1 VTRWSLAT
9 LAAILVTGLG
19 ALTLARLLG
28 RSGSRASIAV
38 SVVAQWLGAYVVW
51 NFAGGLALHYGA
63 LAVYDG
69 TLFSLM
75 ALGLGLWQYRT
86 RLRAGREPALAV
98 FVGGQLVWLAIV
110 GVQNGL
116 LGS

>member
-1 VTRWSLAT
+1 MTRWSLAT
-9 LAAILVTGLG
+9 LAVLLGVGLS

-38 SVVAQWLGAYVVW
+38 SVVAQWLGAFVLW
-51 NFAGGLALHYGA
+51 NFAGGMAMQYGA
-63 LAVYDG
+63 LASYDS
-69 TLFSLM
+69 TLYGLL
-75 ALGLGLWQYRT
+75 ALGMGGWQYRT

-116 LGS
+116 LR

>member
-1 VTRWSLAT
+1 M
-9 LAAILVTGLG
+9 LAALLVAGLG
-19 ALTLARLLG
+19 ALALARLLG

-38 SVVAQWLGAYVVW
+38 SVVAQWLGAYVLW
-51 NFAGGLALHYGA
+51 NFAGGLARHYGA

-69 TLFSLM
+69 TLFGLL
-75 ALGLGLWQYRT
+75 ALGMGFWQYRT

-98 FVGGQLVWLAIV
+98 FVGGQLAWLAIV

-116 LGS
+116 MGY